1 MTASGQNTKTISLK
15 DYGITHENIDYQ
27 LSPAELQAITVE
39 NKMGV
44 ETANG
49 TLAVNTGEFTG
60 RSPMDRFIVED
71 SITKEKVWWARGA
84 EKYQPLRVLKKQ
96 CQYINKWHFLLLCA

>member
-1 MTASGQNTKTISLK
+1 MTASDQNTKTISLK
-15 DYGITHENIDYQ
+15 DYGITHENIAYQ
-27 LSPAELQAITVE
+27 LSPAALQAITVE

-60 RSPMDRFIVED
+60 RSPMD
-71 SITKEKVWWARGA
+71 SINLILG
-84 EKYQPLRVLKKQ
+84 L
-96 CQYINKWHFLLLCA
+96 